1 MKKWQLVG
9 TTVLGASV
17 LLGACGGND
26 GGSGD
31 GKDLKGSAKGEGSST
46 VAPIVEKL
54 NEKWAKDHKDAK
66 ISSGQAG
73 TGAGFQ
79 KFIAGETDF
88 SDASRP
94 IKDEEK
100 KKLEDKGIKYHE
112 FKIAQDGVTIAVNK
126 DNDFVKELTKSQLKD
141 IYSGKAKT
149 WKDVNSSWPDKKIN
163 AVSPNSSH
171 GTYDFFEEEVMDKQD
186 IKAEKNADTNAIV
199 SSVTKNKEGIGYFGY
214 NFYEQNKDKLK
225 EVKIKDDNG
234 KVTEPTKKTIQNGSY
249 ALSRPLFIYAK
260 DKSLKDNKVMSEFMK
275 FVLEDEGQ
283 AAEDAGY
290 VASPKKTYKSQ
301 LDDLKDFLD
310 NIKNLIRKTTK
321 NQKIN
326 NEY

>member
-9 TTVLGASV
+9 TTVLGATV
-17 LLGACGGND
+17 LLGACGGGNS
-26 GGSGD
+26 GGSGSGD

-54 NEKWAKDHKDAK
+54 NEKWSKDHPSAT

-73 TGAGFQ
+73 TGAGFE

-88 SDASRP
+88 SQASRP

-100 KKLEDKGIKYHE
+100 QKLEDKNIKYKE
-112 FKIAQDGVTIAVNK
+112 FKIAQDGVTVAVNK
-126 DNDFVKELTKSQLKD
+126 DNDFVKELSKDQLKK
-141 IYSGKAKT
+141 IYSGEAKT
-149 WKDVNSSWPDKKIN
+149 WKDVDSSWPNKEIK
-163 AVSPNSSH
+163 AFSPNSSH
-171 GTYDFFEEEVMDKQD
+171 GTYDFFEEEVMNKED
-186 IKAEKNADTNAIV
+186 IKAEKNGDTNVIV
-199 SSVTKNKEGIGYFGY
+199 QSVEKNKESIGYFGY
-214 NFYEQNKDKLK
+214 NFYKQNKDKLK

-275 FVLEDEGQ
+275 FVLEDEGK

-310 NIKNLIRKTTK
+310 KH
-321 NQKIN
+321 QKSDKKDDKKS
-326 NEY
+326 EDK

>member
-17 LLGACGGND
+17 LLGACGGNN
-26 GGSGD
+26 GGSGS
-31 GKDLKGSAKGEGSST
+31 GSDLKGSAKGEGSST
-46 VAPIVEKL
+46 VAQIVEKL

-126 DNDFVKELTKSQLKD
+126 DNDFVKELTKSQLKE

-199 SSVTKNKEGIGYFGY
+199 SSVTKNKQGIGYFGY

-234 KVTEPTKKTIQNGSY
+234 KVTEPTKKTIQNASY
-249 ALSRPLFIYAK
+249 ALSRPLFIYVK

-275 FVLEDEGQ
+275 FVLKDKGQ
-283 AAEDAGY
+283 SAEDAGY
-290 VASPKKTYKSQ
+290 VASPKKTYKSE
-301 LDDLKDFLD
+301 LKDLNKYLD
-310 NIKNLIRKTTK
+310 KH
-321 NQKIN
+321 QKSDDKKSDKKSDDK
-326 NEY
+326 

>member
-100 KKLEDKGIKYHE
+100 K
-112 FKIAQDGVTIAVNK
+112 N
-126 DNDFVKELTKSQLKD
+126 
-141 IYSGKAKT
+141 
-149 WKDVNSSWPDKKIN
+149 
-163 AVSPNSSH
+163 
-171 GTYDFFEEEVMDKQD
+171 
-186 IKAEKNADTNAIV
+186 
-199 SSVTKNKEGIGYFGY
+199 
-214 NFYEQNKDKLK
+214 
-225 EVKIKDDNG
+225 
-234 KVTEPTKKTIQNGSY
+234 
-249 ALSRPLFIYAK
+249 
-260 DKSLKDNKVMSEFMK
+260 
-275 FVLEDEGQ
+275 
-283 AAEDAGY
+283 
-290 VASPKKTYKSQ
+290 
-301 LDDLKDFLD
+301 
-310 NIKNLIRKTTK
+310 
-321 NQKIN
+321 
-326 NEY
+326 